1 VKITVQIVIDAQ
13 DGTPPAT
20 EQVAAIARDDLTMAS
35 AGLALAEA
43 HEVLSGI
50 QHHLVTAQ
58 AAVAAVAGRDCASC
72 GRARGRKDTRHI
84 VLRTLFGTLR
94 LESPRYKACPCAVG
108 GPATV
113 SPVAALLPERT
124 TPELLLWEARYA
136 ALTSYGA
143 AASLLSEAFPLGRTL
158 HATAVRQRV
167 ERTATRLEGEL
178 GEERFS
184 FIDTCPAEWEEMPR
198 PGLPI
203 VVTLDGGY
211 VHSSRQTSRKDGW
224 FEAVTGTSTPGD
236 GGPAKAFA
244 YVQTYDAKPKRRL
257 YELLRSQGMQDNQQV
272 VFLTD
277 GGEDVRDIPRYLNP
291 QAEHYLDW
299 FHITMRLTVL
309 RQMTRSLPPRP
320 ADTDDDDDA
329 PWIPDPGQADRDL
342 ERAKHFLW
350 HGNTFRAMQIVEDL
364 RDDFEIA
371 CAGPD
376 ADDKQRAFFERLS
389 EFCTYI
395 GRNSEE
401 IPNYGERHRCG
412 EPISTATAEGA
423 VNQVISRRMVK
434 KQQMR
439 WSPRGAHL
447 LLQVRTRVLNDDLA
461 GDFARTRRPGSA
473 ATSRRCLTS
482 RGFSRSPTTAEGG
495 RSGIRVPLLLFY
507 ARSPVPSFTAP
518 GRASIAGCSRIRVKS
533 VTSKRSLAPPSRS
546 RTGRIGWMP
555 GVSGGSGALVM
566 IP

>member
-1 VKITVQIVIDAQ
+1 MKITVQIVIDAQ

-58 AAVAAVAGRDCASC
+58 AAAAAVAGRHCGSC
-72 GRARGRKDTRHI
+72 GRARARKDTRHI

-94 LESPRYKACPCAVG
+94 LESPRFKACPCAGG

-143 AASLLSEAFPLGRTL
+143 AATLLSEAFPLGRTL
-158 HATAVRQRV
+158 QPTAVRQQV
-167 ERTATRLEGEL
+167 ERTATRLEDEL

-184 FIDTCPAEWEEMPR
+184 FIDTCPARLGGNAPPR
-198 PGLPI
+198 PAPGRRPGRRLRPLQPADLP
-203 VVTLDGGY
+203 
-211 VHSSRQTSRKDGW
+211 QDGW

-236 GGPAKAFA
+236 GGPAKTFA

-277 GGEDVRDIPRYLNP
+277 GGEDVRDLPRYLNP

-320 ADTDDDDDA
+320 AD
-329 PWIPDPGQADRDL
+329 
-342 ERAKHFLW
+342 
-350 HGNTFRAMQIVEDL
+350 
-364 RDDFEIA
+364 
-371 CAGPD
+371 
-376 ADDKQRAFFERLS
+376 
-389 EFCTYI
+389 
-395 GRNSEE
+395 
-401 IPNYGERHRCG
+401 
-412 EPISTATAEGA
+412 
-423 VNQVISRRMVK
+423 
-434 KQQMR
+434 
-439 WSPRGAHL
+439 
-447 LLQVRTRVLNDDLA
+447 RTM
-461 GDFARTRRPGSA
+461 TTTRPGSRTPA
-473 ATSRRCLTS
+473 RPTGTWSGSSTSCGTATPSAPCRSSRTS
-482 RGFSRSPTTAEGG
+482 ATTSRSPAPPPTPTT
-495 RSGIRVPLLLFY
+495 SS
-507 ARSPVPSFTAP
+507 ARSSSGSASSAPTSAATA
-518 GRASIAGCSRIRVKS
+518 R
-533 VTSKRSLAPPSRS
+533 RS
-546 RTGRIGWMP
+546 RTTASATAAASRSPPPPPRPPSTRSSAAAWSRSSRCAGRPAAPTCSCRSAPASSTTTSPPTSPAGTPDSPAQI
-555 GVSGGSGALVM
+555 SELVDAA
-566 IP
+566 

>member
-1 VKITVQIVIDAQ
+1 MPL
-13 DGTPPAT
+13 DGPFGKDQPVGDRAVGQAVGDETSYFPFPPG
-20 EQVAAIARDDLTMAS
+20 QR
-35 AGLALAEA
+35 
-43 HEVLSGI
+43 
-50 QHHLVTAQ
+50 
-58 AAVAAVAGRDCASC
+58 
-72 GRARGRKDTRHI
+72 
-84 VLRTLFGTLR
+84 
-94 LESPRYKACPCAVG
+94 VG
-108 GPATV
+108 GPDGLLE
-113 SPVAALLPERT
+113 PVGQAF
-124 TPELLLWEARYA
+124 
-136 ALTSYGA
+136 GA

-158 HATAVRQRV
+158 QPTAVRQLV
-167 ERTATRLEGEL
+167 ERTAARLEDEL
-178 GEERFS
+178 GEERSS
-184 FIDTCPAEWEEMPR
+184 FIDTCTADWEEMPR
-198 PGLPI
+198 PGLPL

-224 FEAVTGTSTPGD
+224 FEAVTGTSTPAD
-236 GGPAKAFA
+236 GPAKAFA

-277 GGEDVRDIPRYLNP
+277 GGEDVRDLPRYLNP

-309 RQMTRSLPPRP
+309 RQMTRSLPAP
-320 ADTDDDDDA
+320 AVGQAEDDDV

-350 HGNTFRAMQIVEDL
+350 HGNTFRAMQILKDL

-371 CAGPD
+371 CAAD
-376 ADDKQRAFFERLS
+376 AADGKQRAFFERLG

-412 EPISTATAEGA
+412 EPISTATAEA
-423 VNQVISRRMVK
+423 TVNQVISRRMVK

-461 GDFARTRRPGSA
+461 ADFARWYPGLGTPDQRQLVDA
-473 ATSRRCLTS
+473 A
-482 RGFSRSPTTAEGG
+482 
-495 RSGIRVPLLLFY
+495 
-507 ARSPVPSFTAP
+507 
-518 GRASIAGCSRIRVKS
+518 
-533 VTSKRSLAPPSRS
+533 
-546 RTGRIGWMP
+546 
-555 GVSGGSGALVM
+555 
-566 IP
+566 